1 MEPKN
6 DVGYR
11 FLPHT
16 ADVRVAIEAETF
28 AAVVMDAVLAL
39 RSLLVG
45 TSGVG
50 ATVTRPVA
58 IAGEDAAETLLMLLR
73 EVLFA
78 FETEGLAPRALRV
91 TTADP
96 TLVAGHLEG
105 EAFDPTK
112 HETQPEVK
120 AVTRHGLTVREE
132 RGRWHAELVFDL

>member
-1 MEPKN
+1 VEPKN

-96 TLVAGHLEG
+96 TM
-105 EAFDPTK
+105 
-112 HETQPEVK
+112 
-120 AVTRHGLTVREE
+120 
-132 RGRWHAELVFDL
+132 